1 MAQCKWCGRSDD
13 SLNLTEKGLCETC
26 SPVITVD
33 ISNRLGMIK
42 YCKKIVRESEEPNT
56 LLAKSDLI
64 VEQAQALLEYEKRG
78 IPTIRPSPSKLIQA
92 YRQGREALILK
103 CAESMVEK
111 AVAATEALTSTDTK
125 ISWLK
130 KIFPRIQQYKTSTDN
145 HELFDDLEQRVIHL
159 IQQTQL
165 TGYLEKAREAV
176 RKGHEKRALDLYKSA
191 LHFLKEDETDEALR
205 QENMPA
211 VEAKIAEL
219 EGVEEPESPND
230 SAT

>member
-1 MAQCKWCGRSDD
+1 MAQCKWCGRSDE
-13 SLNLTEKGLCETC
+13 SLHLTEKGLCETC
-26 SPVITVD
+26 SPAITMD

-42 YCKKIVRESEEPNT
+42 HCKKALKESEEPNT

-64 VEQAQALLEYEKRG
+64 VEQAEALLEYEKRG
-78 IPTIRPSPSKLIQA
+78 IPTIRPAPSELIRT
-92 YRQGREALILK
+92 YREGRDTLILK

-130 KIFPRIQQYKTSTDN
+130 KIFPKIEQYKTRVDN
-145 HELFDDLEQRVIHL
+145 QELFDALERSVTQL

-165 TGYLEKAREAV
+165 TGYLEKARDAV
-176 RKGHEKRALDLYKSA
+176 RKSQEKRALDLYKSA
-191 LHFLKEDETDEALR
+191 LHFLKDDETDQTLR

-219 EGVEEPESPND
+219 KGAEEPESPND
-230 SAT
+230 KAT

>member
-1 MAQCKWCGRSDD
+1 MAQCKWCGRSDE

-26 SPVITVD
+26 SPAITMD

-42 YCKKIVRESEEPNT
+42 YCKKLVKESEEPNT

-78 IPTIRPSPSKLIQA
+78 IPTIRPSPSQLIQA
-92 YRQGREALILK
+92 YREGREALILK

-130 KIFPRIQQYKTSTDN
+130 KIFPKIEQYKTGVDN
-145 HELFDDLEQRVIHL
+145 EELFGALEQRVTHL

-165 TGYLEKAREAV
+165 TGYLETARDAE
-176 RKGHEKRALDLYKSA
+176 RKGNEKRALDLYNSA
-191 LHFLKEDETDEALR
+191 LHFLKDDETDETLR

-219 EGVEEPESPND
+219 EGAEEPESPNHK
-230 SAT
+230 TT